1 MAVSKLL
8 IDGDIIA
15 YQIASQIE
23 EPVDWGGDQ
32 WTLHS
37 DFKTAKSMFENYLL
51 TLKENLYLS
60 DTLIFLSDRKQNFRK
75 TLLDDYNNTLSKY
88 NNKIESITEEE
99 ENKMT
104 SSFNEWCLKNMFDSN
119 YEINLIPTHLHQ
131 PNIEYKINPDS
142 GKPHRE
148 FTKGKDYGNPHYNV
162 LAYLQISNCSNLS
175 KAGTGLIYPTST
187 GECKIKI
194 LPIIPGM
201 VIAIRDQCFYHFTPP
216 AISFIDREICMR
228 RTLFRCFIDKI
239 GDTIEP
245 DIDNLKKCLEH
256 YTYLDDEEEPVI
268 KSEFIKELQ

>member
-1 MAVSKLL
+1 MVNWKSKYLKYKLKYQQLL
-8 IDGDIIA
+8 KHKGGSDPVAPMYSYWDTEENIIKRNIKRNITLYIDNINKEMGA
-15 YQIASQIE
+15 E
-23 EPVDWGGDQ
+23 C
-32 WTLHS
+32 
-37 DFKTAKSMFENYLL
+37 
-51 TLKENLYLS
+51 LKLA
-60 DTLIFLSDRKQNFRK
+60 FLDE
-75 TLLDDYNNTLSKY
+75 TLLDEYNNTLSEH
-88 NNKIESITEEE
+88 NNKIESIPEDKQD
-99 ENKMT
+99 KMAAD
-104 SSFNEWCLKNMFDSN
+104 FNEWCLKNMFNSD
-119 YEINLIPTHLHQ
+119 YEINVIPTHLHQ
-131 PNIEYKINPDS
+131 PNIEYQINPYS

-201 VIAIRDQCFYHFTPP
+201 VIAMRDACFYHFTPP
-216 AISFIDREICMR
+216 AISFIDSEICMR

-245 DIDNLKKCLEH
+245 DIVNLKKCLKN

>member
-1 MAVSKLL
+1 MVNWKSKYLKYKL
-8 IDGDIIA
+8 KYEKMFNLKGGSSPVAPMYSYWDTEENIIKRN
-15 YQIASQIE
+15 IKRNI
-23 EPVDWGGDQ
+23 
-32 WTLHS
+32 TLHI
-37 DFKTAKSMFENYLL
+37 DNINKEMGAEC
-51 TLKENLYLS
+51 LKLAFIDE
-60 DTLIFLSDRKQNFRK
+60 